1 MVALTVSPQYEADRR
16 KYFPQIEAHTKKV
29 MKAVDLF
36 SRIKSTEQ
44 AEEMLTVLF
53 ASRQLKQSRS
63 SEKIAEQELLD
74 FILQWKK
81 SWQTED
87 KKHAVA
93 NAIRNLVLLGW
104 MRAEISEDLEVEAA

>member
-1 MVALTVSPQYEADRR
+1 
-16 KYFPQIEAHTKKV
+16 

-36 SRIKSTEQ
+36 SRVKSTEQ

-53 ASRQLKQSRS
+53 ASRQLKQSRGGD
-63 SEKIAEQELLD
+63 KIAEQDLLD

-81 SWQTED
+81 TWQTDE

-104 MRAEISEDLEVEAA
+104 MRAEISEDLEFEISF